1 METMTKTILT
11 VEDSGSVRQLIRM
24 ALLDNG
30 YDVTEAKNGAEAL
43 DKTASTRFDAVVTDL
58 NMPVMNGVE
67 FVRNYR
73 TNPMS
78 QGVPVL
84 ILTTES
90 DETLKAQAKAA
101 GATGWLTKPF
111 NQKQLLDALKKV
123 VG

>member
-1 METMTKTILT
+1 
-11 VEDSGSVRQLIRM
+11 
-24 ALLDNG
+24 
-30 YDVTEAKNGAEAL
+30 
-43 DKTASTRFDAVVTDL
+43 
-58 NMPVMNGVE
+58 VE

>member
-1 METMTKTILT
+1 MATMTKSILT

-43 DKTASTRFDAVVTDL
+43 DKTAATRFDAVVTDL

-73 TNPMS
+73 ANPMS

>member
-1 METMTKTILT
+1 MATMTKSILT

-30 YDVTEAKNGAEAL
+30 YEVTEAKNGAEAL
-43 DKTASTRFDAVVTDL
+43 DKTAAARFDAVVTDL